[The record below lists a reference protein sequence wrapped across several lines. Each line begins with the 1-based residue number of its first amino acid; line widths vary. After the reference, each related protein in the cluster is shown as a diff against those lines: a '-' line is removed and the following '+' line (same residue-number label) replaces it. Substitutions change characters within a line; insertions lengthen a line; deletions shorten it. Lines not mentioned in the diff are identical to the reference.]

1 MIKEGKADMIQ
12 LIVGEKGK
20 GKTKILLDKV
30 NEAAKSAKGNLVFV
44 DKDSSHMFEL
54 KNSIRLVN
62 VGEYKIR
69 SSEEFTGFISGII
82 SADHDLEQIFIDTFL
97 ISASVKEDDYLDAL
111 KKIDEISTK
120 FDVSVTVSISVVKD
134 ELPDELK
141 SKVVV
146 AL

>member
-1 MIKEGKADMIQ
+1 MIQ

-62 VGEYKIR
+62 ISEYSIR
-69 SSEEFTGFISGII
+69 SAEEFTGFVSGII
-82 SADHDLEQIFIDTFL
+82 SADHDLEQLFL
-97 ISASVKEDDYLDAL
+97 DGYMILASVEGNNVADSLM
-111 KKIDEISTK
+111 KIDEVSSK
-120 FDVSVTVSISVVKD
+120 FNVTVTISISLTKD
-134 ELPDELK
+134 ELPENLQ
-141 SKVVV
+141 SKVIVS
-146 AL
+146 L

>member
-1 MIKEGKADMIQ
+1 MIQ

-30 NEAAKSAKGNLVFV
+30 NEAAKSAKGNLVFI

-62 VGEYKIR
+62 VGEYMIGSAK
-69 SSEEFTGFISGII
+69 EFTGFVSGII
-82 SADHDLEQIFIDTFL
+82 SADHDLEQLFIDTFL
-97 ISASVKEDDYLDAL
+97 ISASAKDGDHIEAL

-120 FDVSVTVSISVVKD
+120 FNVSVMVSISVTKD
-134 ELPDELK
+134 DLPEELK

>member
-1 MIKEGKADMIQ
+1 MIQ

-30 NEAAKSAKGNLVFV
+30 NEAAKSAKGNLVFI

-54 KNSIRLVN
+54 KNSIRLVI
-62 VGEYKIR
+62 VGEYRVK
-69 SSEEFTGFISGII
+69 SSEEFTGFVSGII
-82 SADHDLEQIFIDTFL
+82 SEDHDLEQLFIDTFL
-97 ISASVKEDDYLDAL
+97 ISASVKDNDYIDAL
-111 KKIDEISTK
+111 RKIDEISTK
-120 FDVSVTVSISVVKD
+120 FNVSVMVSISVTKGD
-134 ELPDELK
+134 LPEDLE

>member
-1 MIKEGKADMIQ
+1 MIQ

-44 DKDSSHMFEL
+44 DKDKSHMFEL
-54 KNSIRLVN
+54 KNTIRLVN
-62 VGEYKIR
+62 VGEYMIH

-82 SADHDLEQIFIDTFL
+82 SADHDLEQIFIDTYL
-97 ISASVKEDDYLDAL
+97 ISASVKDGEYEASLR
-111 KKIDEISTK
+111 KIDEISTR
-120 FDVSVTVSISVVKD
+120 FNVSVTVSISVEKENLAD
-134 ELPDELK
+134 DLK
-141 SKVVV
+141 SKVIV

>member
-1 MIKEGKADMIQ
+1 MIQ

-97 ISASVKEDDYLDAL
+97 ISASVKDGDYLDAL

-120 FDVSVTVSISVVKD
+120 FNVSVTVSISVVKD

>member
-1 MIKEGKADMIQ
+1 MIQ

-30 NEAAKSAKGNLVFV
+30 NEAAKSAKGNLVFI

-62 VGEYKIR
+62 VGEYRVK
-69 SSEEFTGFISGII
+69 SSEEFTGFVSGII
-82 SADHDLEQIFIDTFL
+82 SADHDLEQLFIDTFL
-97 ISASVKEDDYLDAL
+97 ISASVKDNDYIDAL
-111 KKIDEISTK
+111 RKIDEISTK
-120 FDVSVTVSISVVKD
+120 FNVSVTVSISVTKGD
-134 ELPDELK
+134 LPEDLE

>member
-1 MIKEGKADMIQ
+1 MIQ

-30 NEAAKSAKGNLVFV
+30 NEAAKSAKGNLVFI
-44 DKDSSHMFEL
+44 DKDSSHMLEL

-62 VGEYKIR
+62 VGEYRVK
-69 SSEEFTGFISGII
+69 SSEEFTGFVSGII
-82 SADHDLEQIFIDTFL
+82 SADHDLEQLFIDTFL
-97 ISASVKEDDYLDAL
+97 ISAAVKDNDYIDAL
-111 KKIDEISTK
+111 RKIDEIGTK
-120 FDVSVTVSISVVKD
+120 FNVSVTVSISVTKGD
-134 ELPDELK
+134 LPEDLE

>member
-1 MIKEGKADMIQ
+1 MIQ

-30 NEAAKSAKGNLVFV
+30 NEAAKSAKGNLVFI

-62 VGEYKIR
+62 VGEYKVV
-69 SSEEFTGFISGII
+69 SSEEFTGFVSGLI
-82 SADHDLEQIFIDTFL
+82 SADHDLEQLFIDNFL
-97 ISASVKEDDYLDAL
+97 KSAAVKENEYVEAL
-111 KKIDEISTK
+111 RKIDEISTK
-120 FDVSVTVSISVVKD
+120 FNVSVTVSISVTKND
-134 ELPDELK
+134 LPEDLC

>member
-1 MIKEGKADMIQ
+1 MIQ

-30 NEAAKSAKGNLVFV
+30 NEAAKSAKGNLVFI

-62 VGEYKIR
+62 VGEYRIR
-69 SSEEFTGFISGII
+69 SSEEFTGFVSGII
-82 SADHDLEQIFIDTFL
+82 SADHDLEQLFIDTFL
-97 ISASVKEDDYLDAL
+97 ISAAVKDDDYLQAL
-111 KKIDEISTK
+111 RKIDEISAK
-120 FDVSVTVSISVVKD
+120 FNVSVTVSISVTKD
-134 ELPDELK
+134 DLPEDLK
-141 SKVVV
+141 NKVVV

>member
-1 MIKEGKADMIQ
+1 MIQ

-30 NEAAKSAKGNLVFV
+30 NEAAKSAKGNLVFI

-62 VGEYKIR
+62 VGEYRIR
-69 SSEEFTGFISGII
+69 SSEEFTGFVSGII
-82 SADHDLEQIFIDTFL
+82 SADHDLEQLFIDTFL
-97 ISASVKEDDYLDAL
+97 ISAAVKDDDHIEAL
-111 KKIDEISTK
+111 RKIDEISAK
-120 FDVSVTVSISVVKD
+120 FNVSVTVSISVTKD
-134 ELPDELK
+134 DLPEDLK

>member
-1 MIKEGKADMIQ
+1 MIQ

-97 ISASVKEDDYLDAL
+97 ISASVKDNDYVDSL

-120 FDVSVTVSISVVKD
+120 FNVSVTVSMSVLKD
-134 ELPDELK
+134 DLPEDLR

>member
-1 MIKEGKADMIQ
+1 MIQ

-62 VGEYKIR
+62 VGEYSVR
-69 SSEEFTGFISGII
+69 SSGEFTGFISGII

-97 ISASVKEDDYLDAL
+97 ISASVKDEDYVEAL
-111 KKIDEISTK
+111 RKIDEVSTK
-120 FDVSVTVSISVVKD
+120 FNVSVTVSISVTKD
-134 ELPDELK
+134 DLPEDLS

>member
-1 MIKEGKADMIQ
+1 MIQ

-30 NEAAKSAKGNLVFV
+30 NEAAKSAKGNLVFI

-62 VGEYKIR
+62 VGEYRVK
-69 SSEEFTGFISGII
+69 SSEEFTGFVSGII
-82 SADHDLEQIFIDTFL
+82 SADHDLEQLFIDTFL
-97 ISASVKEDDYLDAL
+97 ISAAVKDNDYIDAL
-111 KKIDEISTK
+111 RKIDEISTK
-120 FDVSVTVSISVVKD
+120 FNVSVTVSISVTKGD
-134 ELPDELK
+134 LPEDLE

>member
-1 MIKEGKADMIQ
+1 MIQ

-30 NEAAKSAKGNLVFV
+30 NEAAKSAKGNLVFI

-62 VGEYKIR
+62 VGEYGIR
-69 SSEEFTGFISGII
+69 SSEEFTGFVSGII
-82 SADHDLEQIFIDTFL
+82 SADHDLEQLFIDTFL
-97 ISASVKEDDYLDAL
+97 ISAAVKGDDHIEAL
-111 KKIDEISTK
+111 RKIDEISAK
-120 FDVSVTVSISVVKD
+120 FNVSVTVSISVTKD
-134 ELPDELK
+134 DLPEDLK
-141 SKVVV
+141 SKVIV